1 MRTKRIVSRVGLI
14 VLTVCFSGKAIHA
27 SLSPEARSASPAVGL
42 SENLPNPYASLY
54 QDIIDRA
61 RRKGFPGLVVLVRTP
76 EEGTWIGTSGYARIE
91 NKTPMRPET
100 LFWSQSVAK
109 TYTAAAVF
117 MLRDRGLIDLDAKID
132 AYLSRDICD
141 RVPNGHKATVRQL
154 LNHTSGIPESDD
166 TQVLMR
172 PWNNPYDWTW
182 RDELE
187 ALYRE
192 KPLFEPGTNRHY
204 DNMNYLLLALIID
217 ELTGSHAGFFST
229 QIFQPLGMRNT
240 YYKNEP
246 GMPRPPGSADIYF
259 DRFGDGY
266 VENITDEISH
276 LEFNTDYG
284 FSGIVADMADHA
296 RFIEALVKGD
306 LISQDSWNEMTIP
319 SFPGYEWVG
328 AGLGMIPYTDGDGK
342 IHIAYEGAG
351 SGMSGFSYI
360 FHMPSLGLTVC
371 YSTNIGSM
379 NNEEKR
385 KVFDQIRVNII
396 DVVMNRRTALR
407 ADDERNIEA
416 ALDCVKMREKAAFR

>member
-1 MRTKRIVSRVGLI
+1 MKKTSSVVGLI
-14 VLTVCFSGKAIHA
+14 VLAACFSFGMV
-27 SLSPEARSASPAVGL
+27 SASQIPERKAAPPAVCPSGA
-42 SENLPNPYASLY
+42 PANPYAPLY

-117 MLRDRGLIDLDAKID
+117 MLRDQGLIDLDVKID
-132 AYLSRDICD
+132 AYLPRDICD

-192 KPLFEPGTNRHY
+192 KPLFEPGTDRHY

-217 ELTGSHAGFFST
+217 ELTGSHAGFFSAR
-229 QIFQPLGMRNT
+229 IFQPLGMRNT

-246 GMPRPPGSADIYF
+246 GMPRPPGLADIYF

-296 RFIEALVKGD
+296 RFIEALVKGE

-328 AGLGMIPYTDGDGK
+328 AGLGLISYTDNQGRT
-342 IHIAYEGAG
+342 HIAYEGAG

-371 YSTNIGSM
+371 YSTNIGSA

-385 KVFDQIRVNII
+385 KIFDRIRVDII
-396 DVVMNRRTALR
+396 DVVMNQRTAPQPGR
-407 ADDERNIEA
+407 ENEER
-416 ALDCVKMREKAAFR
+416 RR